1 MDRERLKTTFRRL
14 LRSGLPVTVAACGR
28 SGIAGP
34 LAAQKL
40 ETVFSRYGVADSYA
54 LSVLVCRD
62 DLPALPKA
70 PETVTVDG
78 VEYRVLGTV
87 QHDTISV
94 LIDLQRK

>member
-28 SGIAGP
+28 SGIAGT
-34 LAAQKL
+34 LAAQKF